1 MVYRAARSVSTA
13 ANDQT
18 RLQGRMGRIGSVGL
32 IKVCFEN
39 NDEMLSPLAEALLK
53 EDRPVSSQ
61 EARLG
66 AC

>member
-1 MVYRAARSVSTA
+1 
-13 ANDQT
+13 
-18 RLQGRMGRIGSVGL
+18 MGRIGSVGL
-32 IKVCFEN
+32 INICFEN

-53 EDRPVSSQ
+53 EDRPVSFQ